1 MADDDVAS
9 AVRSKLKKVGQAAAV
24 AKRNWPTV
32 GEQQQAAAAKVKRY
46 WPGKAPAWAEEPDEH
61 YDLREALNDRDEQS
75 YERPIVD
82 VDDARIRRLQ
92 DSRRDREEAVA
103 RHRQIRAAEIVST
116 ENEERGEEEKRQEE
130 EEGEEDDD
138 AIEER
143 RRRIR
148 ERLLQKQKEEE
159 LPEED
164 EEEEVRDCT
173 MHTCGVSV
181 NVLRGETCMWCM
193 RKCGGGPYNN
203 HCSRDRRWL
212 FRPLLLYDLMSGNN
226 IRKSGILERVRST
239 VNDNT
244 FTAI

>member
-1 MADDDVAS
+1 MKKVELKPNNREVRTVWNDNIVLCVEANGLCQGVDLRRALKSHLYMADEDVAS

-24 AKRNWPTV
+24 SKRNWPTV

-61 YDLREALNDRDEQS
+61 YDLREALNDKDEQS

-92 DSRRDREEAVA
+92 ESRRDREEAVA

-116 ENEERGEEEKRQEE
+116 ENEERGDEEKRQED

-164 EEEEVRDCT
+164 
-173 MHTCGVSV
+173 
-181 NVLRGETCMWCM
+181 
-193 RKCGGGPYNN
+193 
-203 HCSRDRRWL
+203 
-212 FRPLLLYDLMSGNN
+212 
-226 IRKSGILERVRST
+226 
-239 VNDNT
+239 
-244 FTAI
+244 